1 MRENPTPNDN
11 PDEQFFLGRAVL
23 VDPKTHAESASNEAL
38 GTEM

>member
-23 VDPKTHAESASNEAL
+23 VDPINPR
-38 GTEM
+38 